1 MTKLAFRLAK
11 RGRSLMSI
19 RERGQAPPCGE
30 LSSSVEARIG
40 SGMKLSH
47 LLFAAAL
54 AACSPPQAAETAPA
68 AQAEVVAATT
78 VTPGV
83 GVEFMAPSGNIGCSY
98 TPAGGTAV
106 YETADGRA
114 ELKCDRSEP
123 EYVRV
128 VMSETGAARVEPT
141 DERGCCS
148 GETIQYGQ
156 SWSEGPFSCDVNE
169 TGVTC
174 TNRERHGFSLSRS
187 QVEVH

>member
-1 MTKLAFRLAK
+1 
-11 RGRSLMSI
+11 
-19 RERGQAPPCGE
+19 
-30 LSSSVEARIG
+30 
-40 SGMKLSH
+40 MKITH

-54 AACSPPQAAETAPA
+54 VACSP
-68 AQAEVVAATT
+68 AQPAATT
-78 VTPGV
+78 TEPAPQAEAVTTSATPGV
-83 GVEFMAPSGNIGCSY
+83 SVEFMAPSGNIGCVY

-128 VMSETGAARVEPT
+128 VLSETGAARIEPT

-156 SWSEGPFSCDVNE
+156 AWSEGP
-169 TGVTC
+169 VTC
-174 TNRERHGFSLSRS
+174 NVSDAGLSCSNRERHGVTLSRS
-187 QVEVH
+187 RADVN

>member
-1 MTKLAFRLAK
+1 
-11 RGRSLMSI
+11 
-19 RERGQAPPCGE
+19 
-30 LSSSVEARIG
+30 
-40 SGMKLSH
+40 MKLR
-47 LLFAAAL
+47 FAFFALAL
-54 AACSPPQAAETAPA
+54 AACSPPQAPETGAEPTPQV
-68 AQAEVVAATT
+68 QASEVA

-83 GVEFMAPSGNIGCSY
+83 SSEFVAPSGDIGCVY

-106 YETADGRA
+106 YQTADGRA

-156 SWSEGPFSCDVNE
+156 SWSEGPFSCDVTE
-169 TGVTC
+169 TGVIC
-174 TNRERHGFSLSRS
+174 ANRERHGFTLSRS
-187 QVEVH
+187 RADVH

>member
-1 MTKLAFRLAK
+1 MRIVFARRGAHSLRMKFRY
-11 RGRSLMSI
+11 
-19 RERGQAPPCGE
+19 
-30 LSSSVEARIG
+30 
-40 SGMKLSH
+40 
-47 LLFAAAL
+47 LLCAAAL
-54 AACSPPQAAETAPA
+54 AACSPPQSASTAAEPAPQVEASSSA
-68 AQAEVVAATT
+68 A
-78 VTPGV
+78 PGV
-83 GVEFMAPSGNIGCSY
+83 SVEFMAPSGNIACVY

-128 VMSETGAARVEPT
+128 VMSETGPARLEPT

-156 SWSEGPFSCDVNE
+156 NWSEGPFSCDVAE

-174 TNRERHGFSLSRS
+174 SNREQHGFTLSRS
-187 QVEVH
+187 RADVH